1 VGVEETALFLFWEV
15 LETWLR
21 WCGCGTAV
29 RLSISATTQAQIQD
43 LVLAHPHIYP
53 ISELLE
59 QVKGPLLQ
67 NQSYRICMTQVN
79 NRISKKSPGEDPIL
93 RV

>member
-1 VGVEETALFLFWEV
+1 
-15 LETWLR
+15 
-21 WCGCGTAV
+21 
-29 RLSISATTQAQIQD
+29 